1 MLASTPNLFLNRA
14 LNACIFLS
22 GLYAEKWLSW
32 TKPSIGSA
40 IDARSCCSRKQ
51 SIPASLY
58 FLVIPN
64 EWSWVINRSESVP
77 ANARKRTSG
86 LALLIAPNHG
96 LKSLVSSDQQ
106 EIGRAHV

>member
-14 LNACIFLS
+14 LNACMFLS

-64 EWSWVINRSESVP
+64 EWSWVISRSESVP
-77 ANARKRTSG
+77 ADARKRTSG
-86 LALLIAPNHG
+86 VAGVLAP
-96 LKSLVSSDQQ
+96 DQ
-106 EIGRAHV
+106 GRRRGGPRGARG

>member
-14 LNACIFLS
+14 LNACMFLS

-40 IDARSCCSRKQ
+40 IDGRSCCSRKQ

-58 FLVIPN
+58 FLVITN
-64 EWSWVINRSESVP
+64 EWSWVISRSESVP
-77 ANARKRTSG
+77 ANARRSEEHTSELQS
-86 LALLIAPNHG
+86 LAYLVCRLL
-96 LKSLVSSDQQ
+96 LEKKKK
-106 EIGRAHV
+106 

>member
-14 LNACIFLS
+14 LNACMFLS

-51 SIPASLY
+51 SIPASLE

-64 EWSWVINRSESVP
+64 EGNWGIRRSQSVP
-77 ANARKRTSG
+77 AKARENTSR
-86 LALLIAPNHG
+86 LSVLITPDHG
-96 LKSLVSSDQQ
+96 LECLV
-106 EIGRAHV
+106 